1 MGIFQETMA
10 APHETAT
17 FVMSLTDSFDWDG
30 RSMLSQPFSF
40 GDSCKIFFCCCCPWA
55 DYSDGEESLRF
66 HHSCIFCPCYD
77 SCNWKVAHQN
87 KPGAAFKDIGAII
100 PAGACENGC
109 MWCMCPCCVCNL
121 KNLKVAGFHTAR
133 DNKEFEIETGDHGNC
148 DFTIRRDV
156 ACGDAAK
163 VFAGMLC
170 FCCLGPCSWCCK
182 YMAGLPAIISS
193 LPFYD
198 KTGTTKYGEFQFASQ
213 IMCIGC
219 CCIKIPVRY
228 IVKSN
233 KSLNKFYDAVLGLV
247 PLLVRGL
254 PTPCAACTFC
264 VTRPPFPVPTGIDC
278 FDSGLNS
285 HTEWLTFQELCKKTA
300 SEDDKT
306 SSAFPVPAVA
316 PVQPVQMM
324 TAPATN

>member
-100 PAGACENGC
+100 PAGACE
-109 MWCMCPCCVCNL
+109 
-121 KNLKVAGFHTAR
+121 
-133 DNKEFEIETGDHGNC
+133 IETGDHGNC

-213 IMCIGC
+213 IMCI
-219 CCIKIPVRY
+219 
-228 IVKSN
+228 
-233 KSLNKFYDAVLGLV
+233 
-247 PLLVRGL
+247 
-254 PTPCAACTFC
+254 
-264 VTRPPFPVPTGIDC
+264 
-278 FDSGLNS
+278 
-285 HTEWLTFQELCKKTA
+285 
-300 SEDDKT
+300 
-306 SSAFPVPAVA
+306 
-316 PVQPVQMM
+316 
-324 TAPATN
+324 